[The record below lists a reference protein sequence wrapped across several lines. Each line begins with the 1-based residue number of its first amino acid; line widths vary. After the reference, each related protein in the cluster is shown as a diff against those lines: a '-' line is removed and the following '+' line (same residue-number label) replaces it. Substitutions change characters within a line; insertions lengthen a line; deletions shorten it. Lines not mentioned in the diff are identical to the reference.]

1 MIGGMVTWKNI
12 DLNAVVEIPVPDVNV
27 YSVGLGSDVVYFQ
40 VIVCAR
46 DIESAIKRALDVT
59 KRTSEKVVE
68 VKRLYSGALYRVT
81 PCKR

>member
-1 MIGGMVTWKNI
+1 MEEY

-27 YSVGLGSDVVYFQ
+27 YSVGLGNEVAYFQ

-59 KRTSEKVVE
+59 HRTSDKVIE
-68 VKRLYSGALYRVT
+68 VKRLYNGAYIG
-81 PCKR
+81 